1 MVEAFLK
8 SLNNASKGQSFL
20 SDFVTF
26 LIKSFQTSDSK
37 RVFAFFL
44 YPTELVSIFT
54 PTFNNK
60 QTQSLC
66 GRKA

>member
-8 SLNNASKGQSFL
+8 SLNNAAKGQRFQPDS
-20 SDFVTF
+20 VTF

-44 YPTELVSIFT
+44 YPTDLVVNQGSIWKMEELIFR
-54 PTFNNK
+54 
-60 QTQSLC
+60 SE
-66 GRKA
+66 

>member
-8 SLNNASKGQSFL
+8 SLNNAAKGQRFQPDS
-20 SDFVTF
+20 VTF

-44 YPTELVSIFT
+44 YPTDLLSIFT